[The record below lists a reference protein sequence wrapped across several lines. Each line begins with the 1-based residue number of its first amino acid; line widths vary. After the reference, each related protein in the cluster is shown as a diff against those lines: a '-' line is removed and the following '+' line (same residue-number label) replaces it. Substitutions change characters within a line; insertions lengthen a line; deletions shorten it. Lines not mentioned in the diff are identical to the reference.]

1 LDSQLPEGMS
11 GEKLKEL
18 ERGPV
23 SHPLP
28 EEAPLSPPKF
38 ITQVSMN
45 HICSHLIR
53 SVYTLQYS
61 GYGVPCHISGVG
73 LKVMKPVTKMMRKS
87 FLQDVSL
94 FKMI

>member
-1 LDSQLPEGMS
+1 MS

-23 SHPLP
+23 SHAPP

-45 HICSHLIR
+45 HICSHHIR
-53 SVYTLQYS
+53 SVYTFQDS
-61 GYGVPCHISGVG
+61 GYGVLCHTIGAG
-73 LKVMKPVTKMMRKS
+73 LKVM
-87 FLQDVSL
+87 
-94 FKMI
+94 